1 MLTRVFARPLN
12 FCNLFKSFLPRIALY
27 VLLLLMGPVAAH
39 AQLPYTSGGP
49 NSAFAQLDFGQID
62 VDDQIWDADTNNSNG
77 DVVDFSAVSPL
88 DLQAPRKAVQEF
100 KHARSLMKEQNSK
113 DAVRFLERAVAI
125 YPKFVSAYNALGLA
139 YLDQHDPR
147 ARMEFET
154 AAKLDD
160 QFPGSYENLGVLDLS
175 VDDFAGADS
184 NLQKAASLRPNDP
197 RTLTALAFAENGD
210 RKYAEC
216 LRTVRRVHSFD
227 HRGMANVHYIG
238 AAAALSL
245 RDLDSARREL
255 GLLLNEDPTNPLSP
269 VARKKLTAI
278 ASPSDQETQA
288 ATVVPQREQQL
299 VAVENW
305 HLETFPNNQHLAEQL
320 TEISDAP
327 DLDSC
332 DRCKPQSQPLLL
344 AAEVA
349 PAPLFEP
356 HPAAAANLFTIRQ
369 SVDETAL
376 FFSVSHR
383 GHLVNDLSPSDIHI
397 LDNNKPPAKILE
409 FKPQSKLPL
418 RLGLLI
424 DTSDSVQRRFSFEK
438 HAAEEFIQRVLNP
451 ESDFAF
457 VAGFSDQIAVSQ
469 DFTSDPE
476 VLSRGIENLDNNGE
490 TALFDAVYFACWKL
504 AAYPD
509 EGRVAKVLVVLTDGE
524 DNSSHRSLKQA
535 LEIAE
540 AAGVTVY
547 SVSTAEATHSVS
559 QFPGKTDADKILEE
573 LAARSGGEAIFPG
586 SLNALDRYLAKLPE
600 VIRSRYLIAYRPANF
615 APNGKYRSIRVVA
628 EKDGRRLHV
637 TTRKGYYARL
647 TAGN

>member
-1 MLTRVFARPLN
+1 MLTRVFAHPLN
-12 FCNLFKSFLPRIALY
+12 FCNPLKSFFPRIMFY
-27 VLLLLMGPVAAH
+27 IILLLIGPAAAH

-49 NSAFAQLDFGQID
+49 NSALAQLDFGQIN
-62 VDDQIWDADTNNSNG
+62 VDDQIWDADSKNSNR
-77 DVVDFSAVSPL
+77 DVVDFSSVSPL

-100 KHARSLMKEQNSK
+100 KRARLLMKQQNSK
-113 DAVRFLERAVAI
+113 DAIKFLERALAI
-125 YPKFVSAYNALGLA
+125 YPQFVSAHNALGLA

-147 ARMEFET
+147 ARAEFES
-154 AAKLDD
+154 AVKVDD
-160 QFPGSYENLGVLDLS
+160 QFPSSYMNLGILDLS
-175 VDDFAGADS
+175 ADHFAEADS
-184 NLQKAASLRPNDP
+184 NLRKAASLRPNDP
-197 RTLTALAFAENGD
+197 RILTALAFAENGD

-245 RDLDSARREL
+245 RDLESARREL
-255 GLLLNEDPTNPLSP
+255 GLLLQEDPTNPLAP
-269 VARKKLTAI
+269 LARKKLTALTPQT
-278 ASPSDQETQA
+278 APETQA
-288 ATVVPQREQQL
+288 SISGPPTHQQFVTVQDL
-299 VAVENW
+299 
-305 HLETFPNNQHLAEQL
+305 HMETFPNNRHLAEQL
-320 TEISDAP
+320 TEISNAP

-332 DRCKPQSQPLLL
+332 DSCRSQPQPLLL

-349 PAPLFEP
+349 PAPLPEP
-356 HPAAAANLFTIRQ
+356 HPEAAANLFTIRQ

-383 GHLVNDLSPSDIHI
+383 GRLVNNLGPSDIHI
-397 LDNNKPPAKILE
+397 FDNNKPPAKILE
-409 FKPQSKLPL
+409 FTPQSKLPL

-424 DTSDSVQRRFSFEK
+424 DISDSVQRRFSFEK
-438 HAAEEFIQRVLNP
+438 HAAEKFIQRVLNP

-457 VAGFSDQIAVSQ
+457 VAGFNDQISVSQ

-540 AAGVTVY
+540 AAGVTIY
-547 SVSTAEATHSVS
+547 SVSTAEAAQSVS
-559 QFPGKTDADKILEE
+559 QVPGKTDADKILEE

-586 SLNALDRYLAKLPE
+586 SLNALDRYLAKLPD

-615 APNGKYRSIRVVA
+615 APNGKYRSIHVQA

-637 TTRKGYYARL
+637 TTRRGYYARVA
-647 TAGN
+647 AGN